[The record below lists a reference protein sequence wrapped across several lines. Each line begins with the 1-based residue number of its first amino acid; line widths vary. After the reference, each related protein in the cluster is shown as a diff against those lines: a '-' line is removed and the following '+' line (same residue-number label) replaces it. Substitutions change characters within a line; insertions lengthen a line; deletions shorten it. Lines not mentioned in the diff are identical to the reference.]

1 MACDVFPDQG
11 LNPCLPQRQGDPY
24 PPHHQG
30 SPRQSLAAVNHSSIS
45 GVLLPPLMPHV
56 TFHWP
61 HMVVGASLSLV
72 CGESSRGLDGLHG
85 TAQLRDE
92 PAWAGPG
99 GDRMIDGTEHH
110 QSQDR
115 GASGL
120 QEESAAQS
128 RRPACAF
135 FTDARAPKAWLGL
148 LATSHPRN

>member
-1 MACDVFPDQG
+1 MSSRTRDWTRVSHNDRGILTHRTTREVQG
-11 LNPCLPQRQGDPY
+11 RVWQPWITVASQGCCCHPWCLMSHFTGPIWRRG
-24 PPHHQG
+24 
-30 SPRQSLAAVNHSSIS
+30 RVK
-45 GVLLPPLMPHV
+45 
-56 TFHWP
+56 T
-61 HMVVGASLSLV
+61 LSLV

-99 GDRMIDGTEHH
+99 RDSMIDGAEHH

-128 RRPACAF
+128 RCPACTF
-135 FTDARAPKAWLGL
+135 FTDACAPKTWLGL
-148 LATSHPRN
+148 LATSHPRS

>member
-1 MACDVFPDQG
+1 MSHFTGPIWRRGRVK
-11 LNPCLPQRQGDPY
+11 
-24 PPHHQG
+24 
-30 SPRQSLAAVNHSSIS
+30 
-45 GVLLPPLMPHV
+45 
-56 TFHWP
+56 T
-61 HMVVGASLSLV
+61 LSLV

-99 GDRMIDGTEHH
+99 RDSMIDGTEHH
-110 QSQDR
+110 QPQDR

-128 RRPACAF
+128 RCSACTF

-148 LATSHPRN
+148 AARHITPEKLEISHHSLLLWLFYPKDQNGLNL